1 MTYDW
6 DEFAE
11 HWEEDPVTAVFAE
24 KVYKS
29 LLDQTTLVG
38 KRVFEF
44 GCGTGLLCQKMSP
57 AAKDIVALDSSE
69 LMIEELDKKCMPNVE
84 PVVDKLTRG
93 LIAQHPAF
101 RGQFDCIVAASVCA
115 FIDNY
120 TEVCEL
126 VYSLLEDDGVFLHWD
141 LLDENDREGLSIK
154 TVKNTLTKAGFS
166 SVYVAKVFDIESEKG
181 PQPVIIGV
189 GRKLLS

>member
-1 MTYDW
+1 M
-6 DEFAE
+6 
-11 HWEEDPVTAVFAE
+11 
-24 KVYKS
+24 
-29 LLDQTTLVG
+29 
-38 KRVFEF
+38 
-44 GCGTGLLCQKMSP
+44 
-57 AAKDIVALDSSE
+57 
-69 LMIEELDKKCMPNVE
+69 
-84 PVVDKLTRG
+84 
-93 LIAQHPAF
+93 
-101 RGQFDCIVAASVCA
+101 
-115 FIDNY
+115 
-120 TEVCEL
+120 CEL